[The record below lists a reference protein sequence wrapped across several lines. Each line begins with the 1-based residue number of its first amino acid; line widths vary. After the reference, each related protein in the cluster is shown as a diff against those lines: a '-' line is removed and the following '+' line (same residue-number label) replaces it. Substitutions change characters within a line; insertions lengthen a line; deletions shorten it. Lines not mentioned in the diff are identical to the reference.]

1 VRIALTVTALVAF
14 AANSLLC
21 RMSLAAHLVDPTAF
35 TAVRLLS
42 GAVVLVALS
51 VVSGARAGERK
62 RIGGSWRSA
71 VALFVYALAF
81 SWAYV
86 WLEAGTG
93 ALVLFGAVQATMIG
107 AGMFRGERP
116 RLGEWLGL
124 AAAMAGLVYLA
135 LPGLTGPNRWVVLWV
150 ALMALAGV
158 AWGVYSLRGR
168 TTVDAV
174 RDTAGNFV
182 RAVPLAALAFALPW
196 GSFEPHARGIVLAVI
211 SGALASG
218 LGYVIWYRALR
229 ELSATTAA
237 IVQLTVPVL
246 AAAGGVLLLG
256 ERPTLRLFA
265 AGLAILGG
273 VLAAIL
279 SRR

>member
-1 VRIALTVTALVAF
+1 MRIALTVIALIAF

-21 RMSLAAHLVDPTAF
+21 RMSLAAQLVDPSAF

-51 VVSGARAGERK
+51 VVFGDRTGGQK

-81 SWAYV
+81 SWAYLR
-86 WLEAGTG
+86 LEAGTG

-124 AAAMAGLVYLA
+124 AAAMTGLVVLG
-135 LPGLTGPNRWVVLWV
+135 LPGLRGPSPWI

-158 AWGVYSLRGR
+158 AWGVYSLRGHA
-168 TTVDAV
+168 TVDAV

-182 RAVPLAALAFALPW
+182 RAVPLAALAFAAPW

-211 SGALASG
+211 SGAVTSG

-237 IVQLTVPVL
+237 IVQLLVPVL
-246 AAAGGVLLLG
+246 AAAGGVLVLA
-256 ERPTLRLFA
+256 ERPTLRLLV